1 MDALIPAAGRGARLD
16 RPGTPKPLI
25 EVDGVPL
32 ILRTLRQMQAAGVTR
47 VVIVTG
53 FRSAQVRRALSA
65 VPGLS
70 IDSQSAPEHS
80 QRGPGLLG
88 PLRTTSPGEACRVP
102 EGPLVSTA
110 ALSMKLEFVY
120 NRRWR
125 FGLGSSLLAAR
136 DCFDG
141 PFLLAMA
148 DHIYD
153 APLIARM
160 AAAAPEPDGLVA
172 LVDHSPERVFDL
184 DDAVKVVCEDGRPVR
199 FLRHC
204 DAPAADAGLFLATP
218 ALFDALEACDA
229 LDLAHAADLMAQQG
243 RVRQVVADAGWDDV
257 DTPAALVH
265 AELRLRAQRR
275 QRAARTGEA
284 APTFTFQTGRP
295 VQTDVVVQRG
305 AVAEP
310 SRFGVVPAASASS
323 PVFVFTDE
331 TVNTL
336 DGDAFVRDLEDAGH
350 RVHRIV
356 IPDGEEAKTVS
367 NYAHLVERVLSKGI
381 DERSVLISLGGGV
394 VCNVCGFVAAT
405 LYRGIG
411 LVHVPTTL
419 MAQCDA
425 AISHKQAVNGARG
438 KNMVGAY
445 YAPERIIVD
454 VDVLQTQTDRAL
466 RDGLAEVLKHA
477 LAQDAGYLEWLMD
490 PSLDLRDPA
499 FLERV
504 VRRNIALKCAIM
516 AVDPQE
522 KAEGMVLQYGHT
534 VGHPIEHL
542 SGYAL
547 THVEAVAVGMLIAAR
562 VAHTLGALDDAG
574 LAAHRALLM
583 RWGLPT
589 QVPASVHTA
598 DILKSLTYN
607 KTWRTEGT
615 RMALVSVPGTL
626 WSVSGAHAIPVCDA
640 VIADAVDATRGA
652 TDDAIDP
659 ARDHRDDHR
668 RRQRHRAR
676 VRSAVQSAGRAGD
689 RPGATIGA
697 PRRPRR

>member
-16 RPGTPKPLI
+16 RPGTPKPLV

-47 VVIVTG
+47 AVIVTG
-53 FRSAQVRRALSA
+53 FRSAQVRLALSA
-65 VPGLS
+65 APGLNV
-70 IDSQSAPEHS
+70 A
-80 QRGPGLLG
+80 
-88 PLRTTSPGEACRVP
+88 
-102 EGPLVSTA
+102 
-110 ALSMKLEFVY
+110 LEFVY

-136 DCFDG
+136 DRFDG

-153 APLIARM
+153 SPLIARM

-172 LVDHSPERVFDL
+172 LVDHSPERIFDL
-184 DDAVKVVCEDGRPVR
+184 DDAVKVVCEGGRPVR
-199 FLRHC
+199 FLRHST
-204 DAPAADAGLFLATP
+204 APAADAGLFLASP

-229 LDLAHAADLMAQQG
+229 LDLAHGVDLMARQG
-243 RVRQVVADAGWDDV
+243 RVRQITAGDAEWDDV

-265 AELRLRAQRR
+265 AELRLRARRR
-275 QRAARTGEA
+275 QQAAHTGEA
-284 APTFTFQTGRP
+284 EPTFVFETGRP
-295 VQTDVVVQRG
+295 VATEVLVQRG
-305 AVAEP
+305 AVAQP
-310 SRFGVVPAASASS
+310 SRYGVVPAASASS

-331 TVNTL
+331 TVNSL
-336 DGDAFVRDLEDAGH
+336 YGDAFVRDLQDAGH

-445 YAPERIIVD
+445 YAPARIIVD

-477 LAQDAGYLEWLMD
+477 LAQDANYLDWLMN
-490 PSLDLRDPA
+490 PGLELRDPA
-499 FLERV
+499 FLEHV
-504 VRRNIALKCAIM
+504 VRRNIELKCAIM

-547 THVEAVAVGMLIAAR
+547 THGEAVAVGMLIAAR
-562 VAHTLGALDDAG
+562 VARIMGALDDAG
-574 LAAHRALLM
+574 VAAHRAVLM

-589 QVPASVHTA
+589 QVPPSVRTA
-598 DILKSLTYN
+598 DILNALTYN

-615 RMALVSVPGTL
+615 RMALVCAPGQL
-626 WSVSGAHAIPVCDA
+626 WCVSDAHAIPVSDA
-640 VIADAVDATRGA
+640 VIADAIDATRGA
-652 TDDAIDP
+652 LNEP
-659 ARDHRDDHR
+659 AQRHRDHRDDHR
-668 RRQRHRAR
+668 RGQRHRPRVHGAR
-676 VRSAVQSAGRAGD
+676 RAERRPGD
-689 RPGATIGA
+689 RPGTSTCT
-697 PRRPRR
+697 P

>member
-16 RPGTPKPLI
+16 RPGTPKPLV

-47 VVIVTG
+47 AVIVTG
-53 FRSAQVRRALSA
+53 YRSAQVRLALSA
-65 VPGLS
+65 VPGLN
-70 IDSQSAPEHS
+70 IA
-80 QRGPGLLG
+80 
-88 PLRTTSPGEACRVP
+88 
-102 EGPLVSTA
+102 
-110 ALSMKLEFVY
+110 MEFVY

-136 DCFDG
+136 DRFTG

-153 APLIARM
+153 SPLIARM
-160 AAAAPEPDGLVA
+160 AAAVPEPDGLVA
-172 LVDHSPERVFDL
+172 LVDHSPERIFDL
-184 DDAVKVVCEDGRPVR
+184 DDAVKVVCEGGRPVR
-199 FLRHC
+199 FLRHST
-204 DAPAADAGLFLATP
+204 APAADAGLFLATP
-218 ALFDALEACDA
+218 ALFDALAACDA
-229 LDLAHAADLMAQQG
+229 LDLAHGVDLMAQQG
-243 RVRQVVADAGWDDV
+243 RVRQITAGNAEWDDV

-275 QRAARTGEA
+275 QQAARTGKAE
-284 APTFTFQTGRP
+284 PTFVFETGRP
-295 VQTDVVVQRG
+295 VATDVIVQRG
-305 AVAEP
+305 AVMHP
-310 SRFGVVPAASASS
+310 SRYGVVPAASASS

-331 TVNTL
+331 TVNAL
-336 DGDAFVRDLEDAGH
+336 YGDVFVRDLEDAGH

-445 YAPERIIVD
+445 YAPARIIVD

-477 LAQDAGYLEWLMD
+477 LAQDANYLDWLMNPD
-490 PSLDLRDPA
+490 LELRDPA

-547 THVEAVAVGMLIAAR
+547 THGEAVAVGMLIAAR
-562 VAHTLGALDDAG
+562 VARIMGALDDAG
-574 LAAHRALLM
+574 VAAHQALLM

-589 QVPASVHTA
+589 QVPATVRTA
-598 DILKSLTYN
+598 DILKALTYN

-615 RMALVSVPGTL
+615 RMALVDVPGHL
-626 WSVSGAHAIPVCDA
+626 WCVSDAHAIPVCDA

-652 TDDAIDP
+652 SDDTAYDP
-659 ARDHRDDHR
+659 AARDHRHDHR
-668 RRQRHRAR
+668 RGQRHRTR
-676 VRSAVQSAGRAGD
+676 VHGALRSPGRAGH
-689 RPGATIGA
+689 RSGSSSSTS
-697 PRRPRR
+697 